1 MPDSVLLLALFFFV
15 LPIVVVALSDID
27 KMSNGRY
34 ATIIVGSW
42 IIAIGTVA
50 LYITGQ

>member
-15 LPIVVVALSDID
+15 LPIIVVALSDID

-34 ATIIVGSW
+34 ATIVVGSW
-42 IIAIGTVA
+42 VTALGTVTF
-50 LYITGQ
+50 YITGQ